1 MNNEAEA
8 VHLFDL
14 VRLVNDPQLPVY
26 STAGIQRINHLVT
39 QFLHELQDIGDEA
52 ATDYVVRLCREV
64 DADFNGLRET
74 LTDKLR
80 VLDVIQELRS
90 ADDEDQAKILAAMK
104 LQFDRVEAKLDVMA
118 DDSAASTRAAK
129 KKIDPKGYYSYA
141 EAVEAVG
148 VSESTLRRQVRQKKL
163 RTVNVGGR
171 VKFIGNDLLVYQR
184 EREGG
189 IRVLGD

>member
-118 DDSAASTRAAK
+118 DDSAASARAAK